1 MNVDLQKEDFNY
13 GGIYRATV
21 LDNNDPSKLGRVK
34 VNVFGVFE
42 SIAAA
47 DLPWAV
53 PMQPIGPGAGNGF
66 GVFSVPE
73 VGSNV
78 FVMFEGGDVY
88 QPIVIGSA
96 PDEVH
101 GLPSDRIT
109 NYPNRLVV
117 KTKSGIVVYLDNTDR
132 KIRITHPT
140 GKYAEMDS
148 GGNVTI
154 SADEVTATGDLTAN
168 GDIKAD
174 GKVQSTDPFSIGGV
188 PGVSGSFTTKD
199 DKNVVVQGGLIIQIL

>member
-1 MNVDLQKEDFNY
+1 MNMDLQKEDFSY

-34 VNVFGVFE
+34 VNVFGVYD

-53 PMQPIGPGAGNGF
+53 PMQPIGPGAGSGF

-73 VGSNV
+73 IGSIV

-101 GLPSDRIT
+101 GLPSERST
-109 NYPNRLVV
+109 NYPNRRVI
-117 KTKSGIVVYLDNTDR
+117 KTKVGVVIYIDDTDR
-132 KIRITHPT
+132 KIRVTHPT
-140 GKYAEMDS
+140 GKYVEIGSD
-148 GGNVTI
+148 GNVTVA
-154 SADEVTATGDLTAN
+154 ADETVTGDVN
-168 GDIKAD
+168 
-174 GKVQSTDPFSIGGV
+174 
-188 PGVSGSFTTKD
+188 VSGKTKSTGEVRSDDKFNVNGTPGTTGSFLSKD
-199 DKNVVVQGGLIIQIL
+199 DKTVTVKGGLVTQIV